1 MKKISNTNYEINSLD
16 EIQEI
21 FADGNI
27 DEDTII
33 SINFNNGADEDLDT
47 DQAKMTFADF
57 VKRYDES
64 AKSK

>member
-47 DQAKMTFADF
+47 D
-57 VKRYDES
+57 
-64 AKSK
+64 

>member
-1 MKKISNTNYEINSLD
+1 MKKISNTNYEINNLD

-47 DQAKMTFADF
+47 DQPKKNFADF

-64 AKSK
+64 LKNK

>member
-33 SINFNNGADEDLDT
+33 SINFNNGADLDT
-47 DQAKMTFADF
+47 GQPKKNFADF

-64 AKSK
+64 LKK

>member
-1 MKKISNTNYEINSLD
+1 MKKITNTNYEINSLD

-33 SINFNNGADEDLDT
+33 SINFSNGEYEDLDS
-47 DQAKMTFADF
+47 DQPKKTFADF

-64 AKSK
+64 AKNK